1 MWTMLHDPH
10 HPPSQVGGARWAEL
24 PIHLE
29 GSKLSSLSSIIRL
42 FKAWD
47 WDLRMRRL
55 IQCSLRC
62 SQPGS
67 RLPKVQRL
75 GVWLA
80 PSQMS
85 YLATSQLLIDSF
97 PLMQLFTDRHHWT
110 DHLFPLTELMSSRG
124 VASCIS
130 NLTYTIYSSP
140 SPMTADLFER
150 GSLGPRGTRL
160 PPSCFRSSLRY
171 VKLCKV
177 AFSNLESKW
186 LTTNLL

>member
-1 MWTMLHDPH
+1 M
-10 HPPSQVGGARWAEL
+10 
-24 PIHLE
+24 
-29 GSKLSSLSSIIRL
+29 
-42 FKAWD
+42 
-47 WDLRMRRL
+47 
-55 IQCSLRC
+55 
-62 SQPGS
+62 
-67 RLPKVQRL
+67 QRL

-97 PLMQLFTDRHHWT
+97 PHMKELVIQLFADHHHWT

-150 GSLGPRGTRL
+150 GSLGPRVQDYL
-160 PPSCFRSSLRY
+160 HLASSLRY
-171 VKLCKV
+171 VKMCKV
-177 AFSNLESKW
+177 AFSNLESK
-186 LTTNLL
+186 